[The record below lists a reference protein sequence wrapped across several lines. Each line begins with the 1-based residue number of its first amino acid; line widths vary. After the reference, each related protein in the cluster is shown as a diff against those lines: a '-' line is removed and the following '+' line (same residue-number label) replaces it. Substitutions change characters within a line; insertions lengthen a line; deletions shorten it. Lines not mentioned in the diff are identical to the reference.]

1 MNLLPFGK
9 LPPAKPRSFV
19 PPDIDLGDWPRIAP
33 LFDQLEARA
42 AQANTATELERWLLD
57 WSELTAALDEE
68 ASRRYI
74 AMTCHTDNAEAEKA
88 YLHFVE
94 HVEPQLKPRQFA
106 LEQIYVAHP
115 QRHEL
120 PGVVAAGILPAV
132 EPGFQPGGKSFATA
146 TNHGKSPASIPSDAG
161 PGGRMPPSTAGK
173 MPAATGRYEVFDRD
187 VKNHVTLFRPEN
199 VALETEEAKLC
210 QQYQKLIGAQTV
222 TFRGEEKT
230 LVQMG
235 RYLEEPDR
243 ALRQEAWEL
252 VAQRRLQDA
261 DKGDEIFG
269 ELIQLRTQIAQNAG
283 FENYRDYA
291 FRQKGRFD
299 YTPADCRQFHAA
311 IESEIMPVVRAIQSE
326 RKAQLKLTQ
335 LRPWDLAVD
344 PHNRPPLKPFVD
356 VGEMVARTQNI
367 FNQLDAELAAGFR
380 QMQDLK
386 LLDLDNRKG
395 KAPGG
400 YQSTLSEAR
409 VPFIFMNAI
418 GVQRD
423 VETILHEAGHAFH
436 AQATRGEDLYPYRSA
451 PIEFCEVASMAMELL
466 GNEFLEEFYPGKVVG
481 QAGSLSSSSAN
492 RNTTGG
498 TPVPLQSSEA
508 NRARKTHLEGIIGF
522 FPWMAVVDAFQHWIY
537 THPNHTR
544 AERKAAYLQLMDRFG
559 GETDFSGYEAAR
571 ACSWQRQLHI
581 FLHPFYYVEYGIAQL
596 GALQVWA
603 NSKADKVKA
612 LNDYKKSLGLGGA
625 RPLPELFAAAG
636 CKFQFDAAT
645 IRPLIELA
653 GNELKKL

>member
-9 LPPAKPRSFV
+9 LAVHRPRTFV
-19 PPDIDLGDWPRIAP
+19 PQAINLGDWPKIAP

-42 AQANTATELERWLLD
+42 ARARTAADLERWLLD
-57 WSELTAALDEE
+57 WSEFNAALDEE

-74 AMTCHTDNAEAEKA
+74 AMTCHTDNADAEKA

-94 HVEPQLKPRQFA
+94 HVEPPLKPRQFA
-106 LEQIYVAHP
+106 LEQIYIL
-115 QRHEL
+115 RRDELHESQTKNSGTRGTC
-120 PGVVAAGILPAV
+120 PS
-132 EPGFQPGGKSFATA
+132 ET
-146 TNHGKSPASIPSDAG
+146 SPADN
-161 PGGRMPPSTAGK
+161 
-173 MPAATGRYEVFDRD
+173 RYFVFDRD
-187 VKNHVTLFRPEN
+187 VKNHVALFRPEN
-199 VALETEEAKLC
+199 VALETEDAKLC

-222 TFRGEEKT
+222 NFRGEEKT
-230 LVQMG
+230 LVQLG

-252 VAQRRLQDA
+252 VAQRRLVDV
-261 DKGDEIFG
+261 DKCEEIFDQ
-269 ELIQLRTQIAQNAG
+269 LIQLRTQIAKNAG
-283 FENYRDYA
+283 FENYRDFA

-299 YTPADCRQFHAA
+299 YTPDNCLQFHDAV
-311 IESEIMPVVRAIQSE
+311 EKEIMPAVREIQND
-326 RKAQLKLTQ
+326 RQRQLKLEK

-344 PHNRPPLKPFVD
+344 PQNRAPLKPFVQ
-356 VGEMVARTQNI
+356 VSEMVARTQKI
-367 FNQLDAELAAGFR
+367 FNRLDAELAAGFQ

-418 GVQRD
+418 GLQRD

-436 AQATRGEDLYPYRSA
+436 AQATHEEDLFPYRSA
-451 PIEFCEVASMAMELL
+451 PIEFCEVASMSMELL
-466 GNEFLEEFYPGKVVG
+466 GNEFLEEFYPV
-481 QAGSLSSSSAN
+481 A
-492 RNTTGG
+492 
-498 TPVPLQSSEA
+498 EA

-522 FPWMAVVDAFQHWIY
+522 FPWMATVDAFQHWIY
-537 THPNHTR
+537 THAGHTR

-559 GETDFSGYEAAR
+559 GDVDWTNYEEAR
-571 ACSWQRQLHI
+571 AFSWHRQLHI

-603 NSKADKVKA
+603 NSRRDKVKA
-612 LNDYKKSLGLGGA
+612 LADYKTALALGGS
-625 RPLPELFAAAG
+625 RPLPELFSAAG

-645 IRPLIELA
+645 IKPLIQLA
-653 GNELKKL
+653 GTELKKL